1 MYVVSDNM
9 LFSVKAFLILLMSAF
24 FAKNQHFLA
33 KIVYTFNQSNSVR
46 GVLEIFYFYFSFL

>member
-46 GVLEIFYFYFSFL
+46 GVLEIF